1 MGGKLSV
8 LAEISGLGPEEARVW
23 SLRRA
28 DFDALARLQRRLED
42 HRVLLVTGG
51 DGLAGPV
58 ALALAGA
65 AGAAGRRTALIEC
78 DLARPRLAA
87 ETGLSPTPGLH
98 EYLRWDATAAQIL
111 QPLALAGPAAGRAS
125 NPLICVAGGGP
136 TTDSATL
143 LDSES
148 YRHAVKKLRRAYDL
162 VVLSGPALGPDNASL
177 EPLAAG
183 ADTLLAC
190 VSPAQVSGRG
200 ARAIRAAVKRL
211 PVSALGSVVVGES

>member
-8 LAEISGLGPEEARVW
+8 LAELSGLGPEEARVW

-28 DFDALARLQRRLED
+28 DFDALAKLQRRLED

-51 DGLAGPV
+51 DGLVGPV

-65 AGAAGRRTALIEC
+65 AAAAGRRTALIEC

-87 ETGLSPTPGLH
+87 ETGLAPAPGLH

-111 QPLALAGPAAGRAS
+111 QPLALVGPVAGRAS
-125 NPLICVAGGGP
+125 SSLICITGGGP
-136 TTDSATL
+136 AVDSATL
-143 LDSES
+143 LGSDS
-148 YRHAVKKLRRAYDL
+148 YRHAIGKLRRAYDL
-162 VVLSGPALGPDNASL
+162 VVLAGPALGPERSSL
-177 EPLAAG
+177 KPLAAA

-190 VSPAQVSGRG
+190 VPPAQASGRG
-200 ARAIRAAVKRL
+200 ARAIRAAVKGL
-211 PVSALGSVVVGES
+211 PVSPLGSIVVGES

>member
-8 LAEISGLGPEEARVW
+8 LAELSGLGPEEARVW

-28 DFDALARLQRRLED
+28 DFDALAKLQRRLED

-51 DGLAGPV
+51 DGLVGPV
-58 ALALAGA
+58 ALALAA

-87 ETGLSPTPGLH
+87 ATGLAPTPGLH

-125 NPLICVAGGGP
+125 SPLICVPGGGP
-136 TTDSATL
+136 ATDSATL
-143 LDSES
+143 LGSES

-162 VVLSGPALGPDNASL
+162 VVLSGPALGPDRSSL
-177 EPLAAG
+177 EPLAAA

-211 PVSALGSVVVGES
+211 PVSPLGSIVVGES